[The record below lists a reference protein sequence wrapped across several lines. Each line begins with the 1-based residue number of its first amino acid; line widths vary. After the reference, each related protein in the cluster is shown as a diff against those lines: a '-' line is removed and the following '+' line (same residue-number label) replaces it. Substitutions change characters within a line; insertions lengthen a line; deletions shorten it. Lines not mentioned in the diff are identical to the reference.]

1 MKSETSVQNIFA
13 SPGYYA
19 IPELKQ
25 TYDLWWKKLSQ
36 NFQEEG
42 VDKIPNHL
50 SWNFST
56 PNQFIWQQICG
67 IMLAKSKIEKYH
79 YIATPVYNTPFFN
92 GSRYVSLLVVHKNSK
107 IRKLS
112 DAKGLRVGV
121 NSLDSHSGWNIIFKI
136 LKKNNFDANDYFS
149 EIKISGTHRES
160 IQMILRNETDI
171 SSIDALTWTLIEKE
185 RNKELHDCRIILK
198 TPDTLSP
205 PWVMDG
211 SFPKQILKP
220 MRKGLKKF
228 FNDPNVKELNK
239 RLCLNGFEILS
250 RHAYEKSFF
259 DVIRE

>member
-1 MKSETSVQNIFA
+1 MNRGNVSKTLDKTISA

-25 TYDLWWKKLSQ
+25 TYDLWWNKLSQ
-36 NFQEEG
+36 IFREEG
-42 VDKIPNHL
+42 LDNIPNHL
-50 SWNFST
+50 SWNFSV

-67 IMLAKSKIEKYH
+67 LQLARSKIEKYH

-121 NSLDSHSGWNIIFKI
+121 NSLDSNSGWDIIFKI
-136 LKKNNFDANDYFS
+136 LKKNNFVANDYFS
-149 EIKISGTHRES
+149 EIKISGSHRES

-211 SFPKQILKP
+211 SYPKQILKP

-239 RLCLNGFEILS
+239 RLCLNGFKILS
-250 RHAYEKSFF
+250 RHAYEKSFLM
-259 DVIRE
+259 